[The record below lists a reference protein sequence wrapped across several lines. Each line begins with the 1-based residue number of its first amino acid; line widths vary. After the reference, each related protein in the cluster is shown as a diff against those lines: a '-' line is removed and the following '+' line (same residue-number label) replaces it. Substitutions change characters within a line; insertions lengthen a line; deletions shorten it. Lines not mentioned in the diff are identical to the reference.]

1 MRVLPVFKI
10 YYIEKKKIENLAKW
24 TYHPGVW
31 LSRRKMASGI
41 ECAWLE
47 CASWS
52 EKKVFFFSC
61 LFCGVES
68 LIWQN
73 GESPR
78 CFSRRKF
85 FFRKFFFSF
94 SRPKMAWKIEC
105 AWRELRQRTFCRWK
119 IEKLK
124 KIFFFQFLR
133 RKDAIHAFWVIPTGT
148 CMSIVPHWGETFIIY
163 IVCFL
168 SCTRY
173 AYCPI

>member
-52 EKKVFFFSC
+52 EKKVFFFFV
-61 LFCGVES
+61 LVLWGRKPNLAKWGVATVFFPS
-68 LIWQN
+68 KIF
-73 GESPR
+73 
-78 CFSRRKF
+78 FSKI
-85 FFRKFFFSF
+85 FFSF

-133 RKDAIHAFWVIPTGT
+133 IKDAIHAFWVIPTGT